1 MSEINFGP
9 GAVPTEQVAPT
20 PTAPAASSTTA
31 VAAPAARAMAPGGPV
46 LGDYI
51 PTFRDIIL
59 PHLTLAQ
66 NMGELGKNF
75 PPGSIVF
82 DNRLALF
89 TPPIADK
96 ATGVLSKPAT
106 PPILVTILGWKDT
119 RFVQKI
125 EGSAERGMVVNS
137 EAAVVAAGGTT
148 DWQEWQ
154 LKKSSGCK
162 YFQALATAL
171 TLIQRPDSVT
181 DDDTVFTFE
190 VDGAKF
196 ALAWWNMKGAVY
208 TEAARKVFFTAR
220 QTGCLRIGGYPSY
233 NFAVSTK
240 LQPYPGNKSAW
251 VPVCI
256 PKAKS
261 SPSFLDFAKSIL
273 QPTQAPAA

>member
-1 MSEINFGP
+1 MEVNFGA
-9 GAVPTEQVAPT
+9 GAVPVSEVAP
-20 PTAPAASSTTA
+20 PTSTA
-31 VAAPAARAMAPGGPV
+31 VAAPPAAGTRSVVPGGPV

-51 PTFRDIIL
+51 PTFKDIIL

-75 PPGSIVF
+75 PPGTLVF
-82 DNRLALF
+82 DNRLPLF
-89 TPPIADK
+89 SPPQLDK
-96 ATGVLSKPAT
+96 ATGVLAKPAS
-106 PPILVTILGWKDT
+106 PPVIVTVLGWKDT

-137 EAAVVAAGGTT
+137 EAAVISSGGTT
-148 DWQEWQ
+148 DWGEWQ
-154 LKKSSGCK
+154 LKKASGMK

-171 TLIQRPDSVT
+171 TLIRRPDVVA

-190 VDGAKF
+190 VDGAKY

-220 QTGCLRIGGYPSY
+220 QTGCLRAGGYPSY
-233 NFAVSTK
+233 NFAVTTK
-240 LQPYPGNKSAW
+240 LQTYPGNKSAW

-256 PKAKS
+256 PAAKS
-261 SPSFLDFAKSIL
+261 TATFLDFAKTVL
-273 QPTQAPAA
+273 NPTQAASQPPV

>member
-1 MSEINFGP
+1 MEVNFGP
-9 GAVPTEQVAPT
+9 GSVPTEQVAPT
-20 PTAPAASSTTA
+20 PAAPVTSTA

-51 PTFRDIIL
+51 PTFKDIIL

-66 NMGELGKNF
+66 NMGELGKSF
-75 PPGSIVF
+75 APGTLVF
-82 DNRLALF
+82 DNRLPLF
-89 TPPIADK
+89 TPPQIDK
-96 ATGVLSKPAT
+96 ATNAIVKAAT
-106 PPILVTILGWKDT
+106 SPVIVTILGWKDT

-125 EGSAERGMVVNS
+125 EGSAERGMVVNN

-154 LKKSSGCK
+154 LKKASGMK

-181 DDDTVFTFE
+181 DDDTIFTFE
-190 VDGAKF
+190 VDGAKY

-220 QTGCLRIGGYPSY
+220 QTGCLRVGGYPSY
-233 NFAVSTK
+233 NYAVSTK
-240 LQPYPGNKSAW
+240 LQSYPGGKSAW
-251 VPVCI
+251 VPVCL

-261 SPSFLDFAKSIL
+261 TPSFLEFAKSVL
-273 QPTQAPAA
+273 NPTQATQ